1 MSNRK
6 IITFKNVTAKYGERT
21 ILSNISFSINIG
33 DLVYIV
39 GPTGVGKSTILKLIY
54 ADNTPTSGEVDV
66 EKYIVSSIKKEEVP
80 HLRRRLGIVFQDFQ
94 LLSDRNVYD
103 NIAFALKATGWKG
116 STRIK
121 KRVTEV
127 LVDVGMSAKVHAFP
141 HQLSG
146 GEQQRVAIARALINY
161 PILLIADE
169 PTGNLDPIATQNI
182 MNILRKIN
190 QSGTAILMATHEY
203 RIIKENP
210 SRVLEVVQGGSL
222 NDYQFAQ
229 DFLTQVWH

>member
-1 MSNRK
+1 MNNRT
-6 IITFKNVTAKYGERT
+6 IITFKNVTTGYGERT
-21 ILSNISFSINIG
+21 ILRNISFSIHLG
-33 DLVYIV
+33 EFVYIV

-54 ADNTPTSGEVDV
+54 ADNIPISGEVSV
-66 EKYIVSSIKKEEVP
+66 EKNLISQIKKVEIP
-80 HLRRRLGIVFQDFQ
+80 ILRRRLGIVFQDFQ
-94 LLSDRNVYD
+94 LLADRNVYD

-116 STRIK
+116 SSRIK

-127 LVDVGMSAKVHAFP
+127 LVDVGMSSKLHAFP

-169 PTGNLDPIATQNI
+169 PTGNLDPVATQNI

-203 RIIKENP
+203 RIIRENP
-210 SRVLEVVQGGSL
+210 SRIIEVVQGGTIRE
-222 NDYQFAQ
+222 YQRAE
-229 DFLTQVWH
+229 DFLAQVWH